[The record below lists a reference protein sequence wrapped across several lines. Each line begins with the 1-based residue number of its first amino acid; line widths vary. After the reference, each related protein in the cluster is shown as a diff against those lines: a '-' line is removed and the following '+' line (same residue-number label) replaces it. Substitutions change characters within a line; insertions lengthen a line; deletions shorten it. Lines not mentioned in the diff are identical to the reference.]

1 MKKLTIIIEQND
13 DGFWGQIK
21 EYPSIFT
28 SGDNLT
34 ELRTNAKEA
43 LELYFDELGEEQIK
57 NPRFELVVDVQNFF
71 EINDYINVSKLAERS
86 GMNTSLLRQYSKG
99 IKFPS
104 VEQVKR
110 IERTIK
116 EIGTELLN
124 THILNRPLE
133 LNK

>member
-21 EYPSIFT
+21 EYPAIFT
-28 SGDNLT
+28 SGENLT
-34 ELRTNAKEA
+34 ELRINAKEA
-43 LELYFDELGEEQIK
+43 LELYLKEIDGEKIK
-57 NPRFELVVDVQNFF
+57 NPGFELVVDVQKFF
-71 EINDYINVSKLAERS
+71 EINDFINVSKLAERS
-86 GMNTSLLRQYSKG
+86 GMNKSLLRQYSKG

-110 IERTIK
+110 IERTIR

-124 THILNRPLE
+124 THIINRPLE

>member
-1 MKKLTIIIEQND
+1 MKKLTIIIEQNE

-21 EYPSIFT
+21 EYPDIFT

-34 ELRTNAKEA
+34 ELRTNAIEA
-43 LELYFDELGEEQIK
+43 LEIYLEELGKEKIRRPK
-57 NPRFELVVDVQNFF
+57 FELVVDVQKFF
-71 EINDYINVSKLAERS
+71 ELNDYINVSKLAERT

-104 VEQVKR
+104 VEQVRR

-116 EIGTELLN
+116 EIGAELLN
-124 THILNRPLE
+124 THLLNKPLE
-133 LNK
+133 LNQ